1 MVNKILVVDGDPAF
15 ARLIE
20 QVLTRHGYQV
30 IKVSGG
36 REGLRLLFHQKPDL
50 VLLEVAM
57 NGMDGWLTF
66 NVAERMV
73 FINGERVRLTPKE
86 FSLFAI
92 LVQNADRVVTHKML
106 LEKVWGWEYVDD
118 LDHVRIY
125 IWHLRQ
131 KIEPDPAQ
139 PRYIIAEPG
148 VGYYF
153 RKSRI

>member
-57 NGMDGWLTF
+57 NGMDGWQTC
-66 NVAERMV
+66 
-73 FINGERVRLTPKE
+73 
-86 FSLFAI
+86 
-92 LVQNADRVVTHKML
+92 
-106 LEKVWGWEYVDD
+106 
-118 LDHVRIY
+118 
-125 IWHLRQ
+125 
-131 KIEPDPAQ
+131 
-139 PRYIIAEPG
+139 G
-148 VGYYF
+148 VGNMLMTWIMCVSTSGTCA
-153 RKSRI
+153 RK